1 MFLSRYA
8 KNPKTRLQMETV
20 YQMRCVEE
28 NTPRIE
34 EMVKLRHKKAILL
47 GVLLICMWSM
57 SSYFRSYPLGYP
69 DHASYVD
76 EEKMAKNPANVKK
89 FLLDLKYKLQK
100 LWSNE
105 KQNML
110 KLKEAESKELGFEF
124 DKKIN
129 KEDFW

>member
-1 MFLSRYA
+1 
-8 KNPKTRLQMETV
+8 
-20 YQMRCVEE
+20 
-28 NTPRIE
+28 
-34 EMVKLRHKKAILL
+34 
-47 GVLLICMWSM
+47 
-57 SSYFRSYPLGYP
+57 
-69 DHASYVD
+69 
-76 EEKMAKNPANVKK
+76 MAKNPANVKK

-124 DKKIN
+124 DEKIN

>member
-8 KNPKTRLQMETV
+8 KNPKTRLRMETV

-34 EMVKLRHKKAILL
+34 EMVKLRHKKAVLL
-47 GVLLICMWSM
+47 GRFDNAL
-57 SSYFRSYPLGYP
+57 SSSHFKTNVLGYP

-76 EEKMAKNPANVKK
+76 EEKMAKNPENVKK

-100 LWSNE
+100 LWTGE

-110 KLKEAESKELGFEF
+110 KLKEAEAEELGFEF
-124 DKKIN
+124 DGKIN

>member
-1 MFLSRYA
+1 MFLLRYA
-8 KNPKTRLQMETV
+8 KNPKTRLRMETV

-47 GVLLICMWSM
+47 GGNRCKVVKLLCKTN
-57 SSYFRSYPLGYP
+57 FVGYP

-76 EEKMAKNPANVKK
+76 EEKMAKNPANVIK
-89 FLLDLKYKLQK
+89 FLLDLKYKLQN
-100 LWSNE
+100 LWASE

-110 KLKEAESKELGFEF
+110 KLKESEAEEFGFEF
-124 DKKIN
+124 DGKIN